1 MPPRMRTQS
10 AGWPDAESRG
20 EERVDG
26 LVREVEGVEDLGKVG
41 NQGNV
46 GNQNG
51 NVVSKNVHENV
62 RNVLV
67 NGNPVGCS
75 YKEFLACNPKEYD
88 VTKPK
93 TMQKAMQISGAL
105 TNEAVRN
112 VLIQKIEK
120 RGNVGEPCKDKNGRD
135 ENKRTRTGNVF
146 ATTVSP
152 VGRENT
158 GTWPK
163 CATCNS
169 YHAPEGPCRTC
180 FNCNRPCNL
189 AKDFRSVPKNVNPVN
204 ARTHLLEHVISVV
217 VSTIVVETKGTDLGV
232 GHSCREKRKLARVK
246 PKRVRAMN
254 MILQS
259 SIKDRILAAQKE
271 VMDKF
276 AGLQRAHKSKYS
288 VHPGADKMYYDL
300 KDRTSS
306 GHDTIWN
313 IVDRLTKSAYFLPM
327 REDYKMDKLARLYLN
342 EIVAKHGIQIS
353 IISDRD
359 SRFTPRFWQS
369 MQETLGTRLDMSMDY
384 CPQTDGQCLR
394 TIQTLEDMLRAC
406 VLDFGGSWDVHL
418 TLVEF
423 SYNNSNHYE
432 ILKAARDRQKSYSAK
447 RRKPLEFSVGDYVL
461 LKVSPWKGVVR
472 FGKKGKL
479 APKFVGPFEIIEK
492 VGPVAYRLDLLEEL
506 NGVHDTFYVSNLKK
520 CLADLTLQVPLDEI
534 RVDAKLNFV
543 EEHVEI
549 LEREFN
555 KLKRSRISIV
565 KVRWNSKRS
574 PEFTWKRED
583 QMKLKY
589 PHLYGYP
596 YPVFVDLLDWMGT
609 PTQPFRCVC
618 DIWLLIR
625 GDAKESLCFSEWIVA
640 VLIKPWIWV
649 EHYRSIFGYERED
662 KTREVFSF
670 GFLNVLLDLSIVE
683 GLVTQSVITHN
694 AAYQADDSDAYDSDC
709 DEISTTK
716 AILMANLS
724 SYESDVLSEVPI
736 SDSTNNDKLNQ
747 IVQEMPYSEPSVAS
761 PVLIE
766 EAPAPIESTGSP
778 FLTTV
783 DQDAPSPTH
792 GYRQEEGIEFEES
805 FAPMARLEAVQI
817 FLAFVAHMNMIVYQM
832 DVKTAFLNGILRKK
846 DSLKA
851 RLIPHC
857 SSTEKEKI
865 SSWLLD
871 TPMEEKSKLG
881 EDTQG
886 KAFDPIHY
894 RGMVGT
900 LLYLTSSRPDLD
912 STSALTAFAD
922 VDHVGCQDTKRSTSG
937 SHKFK
942 DLLMEHDIL
951 SFIRD
956 LGHSRDI
963 IYLTDVSVD
972 YLHQPWRAFAAVI
985 NKCLSG
991 KETRMDKIR
1000 LPHAQ
1005 ISISRR
1011 NMMFWHTARDV
1022 TMFTSMRCISRHAD
1036 TQVYGT
1042 ILPKDLTKQAMF
1054 ESKAY
1059 KTYYAFASR
1068 EHPKTK
1074 VPDEKHLKMTGA
1086 DEGTSTIPGLLD
1098 VPIYESKSEKESW
1111 GDSREEDEDDENDF
1125 VDKSNGNDD
1134 DGGGI
1139 DGHDDDSDDERTES
1153 DRDEIPEPN
1162 LTNVDQTKHK
1172 EEDVNERFHTPS
1184 DYELTDD
1191 EKIYDEENIDDEE
1204 RMDEDEGDEVTKELY
1219 KDANVNLGNNYTKM
1233 NNADQGGSG
1242 QQNMSQESRL
1252 KQEEEDAHVTLTLV
1266 LDTQKADEPVQSSSV
1281 SFNFTS
1287 KLLNLKNPSKVENKI
1302 ASLMETSAPHA
1313 TSVPQITSSFTTT
1326 IPPPPLFFNPLLQQA
1341 TPTPTPTTFEATT
1354 SFPSLLDFSSVFRFN
1369 YRFNNL
1375 EKDLS
1380 EIKQVDQYTQ
1390 AISLIP
1396 AIEVKTQL
1404 PKILSK
1410 ASSAFATL
1418 IIERSVTE
1426 SLEADVLARS
1436 SSQLKLT
1443 YEVAS
1448 LLEYELTKILL
1459 DKIEENK
1466 SHLRADY
1473 KKKLYDALVESY
1485 NTNKDLFNTYGEV
1498 FTLKRSQDD
1507 SDKDRDPSVGSDRQ
1521 TKSRKSSKEAESS
1534 KNSRSKE
1541 KKSSRT
1547 SKDASQSQHKSSD
1560 ASIHAEEPSD
1570 IADDSRVQQD
1580 QEFDM
1585 GNNDEQPTDKEV
1597 IYDKHAYWGT
1607 SHWGPKRQHFYG
1619 FTANM
1624 SSSKD
1629 IYSRKRIIVVTRLMI
1644 KKKYD
1649 YGHLEEIEGIRMK
1662 HYLKRKWSSLDKR
1675 RARVMIQDID
1685 KQLYER
1691 RISIFTM
1698 NTFVSLGCSGNITR
1712 IMQRTHKIILA
1723 FTRFERQVYW
1733 NNVLTRFIDDLL
1745 DQDLIVRFG
1754 FSGRRLELTATF
1766 SIPTNSKATVKMNPM
1781 STSLGH
1787 LSLPKLNKVNY
1798 DKWSIQMQVLLGAQ
1812 DVWELVIAR
1821 YEEPSAAEIGAMS
1834 ANKMKAWNEKR
1845 MKDKSDF
1852 YLFFQSVDESSKAGH
1867 FARECTFSKRVEETT
1882 ILVTKEDVKVEGLVM
1897 MAYKVYVDEEEP
1909 INYAL
1914 MAFSSR
1920 PLLLIM
1926 KVPTSDG
1933 YHVVPPPYTGTFMP
1947 PKPDL
1952 VFNTAPTTVETNH
1965 LAFTIQL
1972 SPTMPEQ
1979 ELSHINRPTSPII
1992 EDWHVETS
2000 IPAATP
2006 KPATLKPASTGK
2018 RRNRK
2023 ACFVCKS
2030 VDHLIKDYE
2039 YHEKQMA
2046 QPTTRN
2052 HAHKGNHKQY
2062 AQMTHHNP
2070 QKHMVPA
2077 TVLTQ
2082 SKPISITAVRPG
2094 NPQHALKDKE
2104 VIDSGC
2110 SRHMTGNMS
2119 YLYDFKELN
2128 GGYVAFGGNPK
2139 GGKIYRKG
2147 QIKIGMLDF
2156 DDVYFV
2162 KELKFN
2168 LFSVSQMCDEKNSV
2182 LFTNTEC
2189 LVLSPDFKLPD
2200 ESQVL
2205 LKVHRENNMYN
2216 VNLNNIV
2223 PSGDLTCLFAKATI
2237 DESNLWHKRLGHINF
2252 KTMNKLVK
2260 GNLVR
2265 GLPTKAFENDN
2276 TCVACKKGKQHRASC
2291 KTKPVSYVDQPL
2303 YRLHMD
2309 LFRPT
2314 FVKILNKKSYYLV
2327 VTDDYSRNDN
2337 RTEFKNNDLN
2347 QFCGIKGIKRE
2358 FNVPRNPQQNGI
2370 AKRKNRTLIE
2380 AARTMLNMVLV
2391 IKPHNKNPYELLH
2404 GRTPSIGFMR
2414 PFGYPVTILNTLD
2427 SLGKFDGKV
2436 DEGFLVGYSVSSKA
2450 FRVFNSRTRIVQETL
2465 HVNFLENKPNVVG
2478 SGPIWLFHIDSLTKN
2493 MNYQPVTA
2501 GNQSNPS
2508 VGFQDNCD
2516 AEKVGEEIDQQ
2527 YVLFSVWSSGST
2539 NPQNNDGDA
2548 VFDGKEPDFDAK
2560 KPESEVNVSSR
2571 SSAQSRKQ
2579 DDKIKKEAKGKSP
2592 IESFTGYRD
2601 LSAEFEDCSDN
2612 GINEVNPAGTLV
2624 LTLGQI
2630 SLNSTNT
2637 SSVTGPLNAAASPTH
2652 GKSLFIDASQLP
2664 DVPDMPELEDTTYSD
2679 EDDVGVEA
2687 DFNNLETS
2695 IIVSPIPT
2703 SRVHKN
2709 HHVTQIIGDLS
2720 STTQTRSMTKVV
2732 KDQVD
2737 LPYGKKAIG
2746 TKWVFRN
2753 KKDER
2758 GIVVRNKARLVVQGR
2773 TQKVGINYEEVFS
2786 LVARI
2791 KAIRLFLAYA
2801 SFMGFMVYQMDVKS
2815 AFLYRTIEEEVY
2827 VCEPPGFEDPDHP
2840 YKVYKVVK
2848 ALYGLHQA
2856 PKACRDKYVAKTLR
2870 KFRLQEGKSAS
2881 TPIDIEKPLLK
2892 DPDGEDVD
2900 VHTYRSMIGS
2910 VMYLTSSR
2918 PDIMFAQCKKQTVV
2932 ATSSTE
2938 AEYVVA
2944 ASCCTQVLWIQIQLL
2959 DYGLCLKVFLALL
2972 EIHITSDLLDF

>member
-1926 KVPTSDG
+1926 K
-1933 YHVVPPPYTGTFMP
+1933 
-1947 PKPDL
+1947 
-1952 VFNTAPTTVETNH
+1952 
-1965 LAFTIQL
+1965 
-1972 SPTMPEQ
+1972 
-1979 ELSHINRPTSPII
+1979 
-1992 EDWHVETS
+1992 HVETS

-2147 QIKIGMLDF
+2147 QIKIG
-2156 DDVYFV
+2156 
-2162 KELKFN
+2162 
-2168 LFSVSQMCDEKNSV
+2168 
-2182 LFTNTEC
+2182 
-2189 LVLSPDFKLPD
+2189 
-2200 ESQVL
+2200 
-2205 LKVHRENNMYN
+2205 
-2216 VNLNNIV
+2216 
-2223 PSGDLTCLFAKATI
+2223 
-2237 DESNLWHKRLGHINF
+2237 
-2252 KTMNKLVK
+2252 
-2260 GNLVR
+2260 NLVR

-2327 VTDDYSRNDN
+2327 VTDDY
-2337 RTEFKNNDLN
+2337 
-2347 QFCGIKGIKRE
+2347 
-2358 FNVPRNPQQNGI
+2358 
-2370 AKRKNRTLIE
+2370 
-2380 AARTMLNMVLV
+2380 
-2391 IKPHNKNPYELLH
+2391 
-2404 GRTPSIGFMR
+2404 
-2414 PFGYPVTILNTLD
+2414 
-2427 SLGKFDGKV
+2427 
-2436 DEGFLVGYSVSSKA
+2436 SSKA